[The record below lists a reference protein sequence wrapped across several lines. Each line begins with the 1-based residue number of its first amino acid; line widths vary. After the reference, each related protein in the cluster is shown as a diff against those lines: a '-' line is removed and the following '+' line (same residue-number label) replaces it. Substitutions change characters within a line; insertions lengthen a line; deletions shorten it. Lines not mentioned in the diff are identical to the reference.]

1 MSQYRPQRINI
12 SRTTQPQQDSLL
24 LDNEQLKS
32 PQFAQEQSTL
42 PRSTYRTPDA
52 RVNHFD
58 GIQNEEIYKKK
69 INELQRQNDDLRE
82 KYLQVSSENQVII
95 QEQREEIEQY
105 QNEVNILKEQLMQK
119 EIEMKQL
126 NDLNQSLKQEISD
139 WEVGF
144 DKLEQDYNHKL
155 KIEDDSQRILSEVQL
170 LNEENQKLQEE
181 YQEKDRLY
189 NQCKQ
194 QLQSIQIDLN
204 QLQQDSQ
211 YNQELLIQKDREI
224 HELKQ
229 QIERNKEQSRKQQEF
244 SNKQDLLT
252 KEVQKLNQQ
261 VKQLQKENQDLKNE
275 KQLISLELQ
284 ENRANPEYLSKI
296 NLLGQEVER
305 LNNTLALKSRELN
318 DYKAQ
323 INRMQK
329 EIQNLRM
336 NEFQLQ
342 DMNMSLDNLINQ
354 YNKLKD
360 DNQILKQQISQ
371 KQNKINTELDKK
383 IQILQQECEKLSLQ
397 LNSSK
402 KENDYLRE
410 QLNISSQ
417 LEDTNRLLKSQVD
430 KLQMQTKQLENER
443 QSLMQEYQLLSNS
456 YNNQKFN
463 YSQLLQE
470 QQENNDSVL
479 QLKNE
484 IQRLQKIIQDT
495 IDKNPNNSNHQDI
508 IQQLQ
513 KDLEIANKQI
523 PLLKQTI
530 QKLKNELDITKEFI
544 TQNQYEQSQSQIDF
558 NNQKNKDR
566 LQQPIIQ
573 QDQKL
578 IDKLQKYEIRF
589 PQLVEEI
596 ERLNKILTERNEEIL
611 IYKKNSFQSDQ
622 VLEKVN
628 AYEGEIERLRQT
640 ILLKQQ
646 TIDSLQQQKENPG
659 VQDLIFKLQDEN
671 RRLTN
676 LVSVRNNE
684 IAELKFKL
692 SEYEQKQKLLS
703 ESNSGKYE
711 LQNMI
716 LNQEIDQLNQK
727 LLDAKNEISLLKL
740 TKNDKFNEERGK
752 VLTQE
757 LEKQIRINKE
767 NEKELLS
774 LRSKFAEVVDAE
786 RKLIDCKC
794 LLVLLYNELE
804 RLNQEKQNDNLLF

>member
-1 MSQYRPQRINI
+1 MSQYRPQRINV
-12 SRTTQPQQDSLL
+12 SRTTQPQEDSSLL
-24 LDNEQLKS
+24 ENDYQQVKS
-32 PQFAQEQSTL
+32 PQFAKEQNTL
-42 PRSTYRTPDA
+42 PRNTYKSPDSK
-52 RVNHFD
+52 VNQFE
-58 GIQNEEIYKKK
+58 GTSNEEIYKKK
-69 INELQRQNDDLRE
+69 IIELQRQNDDLRE
-82 KYLQVSSENQVII
+82 KYLQISSENQVLI
-95 QEQREEIEQY
+95 QEQRDEIEQY
-105 QNEVNILKEQLMQK
+105 LNEINILKEQLMQK
-119 EIEMKQL
+119 EIEYKQI

-144 DKLEQDYNHKL
+144 DKLEQDYNNKL
-155 KIEDDSQRILSEVQL
+155 KIEDDSQKILAEIQL
-170 LNEENQKLQEE
+170 LNDENQKLQDEL
-181 YQEKDRLY
+181 QEKDRLY

-194 QLQSIQIDLN
+194 QLQSMHIDLN
-204 QLQQDSQ
+204 QMQQDSQ
-211 YNQELLIQKDREI
+211 YNQELLNQKDREI
-224 HELKQ
+224 YELQQ
-229 QIERNKEQSRKQQEF
+229 QIERNKELLRKQQDF
-244 SNKQDLLT
+244 SNKQDLLV
-252 KEVQKLNQQ
+252 KEIQKLNQQ
-261 VKQLQKENQDLKNE
+261 LKQLQKENQDLKNE
-275 KQLISLELQ
+275 KQLIQQELQ
-284 ENRANPEYLSKI
+284 ENRANPEYLTKI

-305 LNNTLALKSRELN
+305 LNNTLALKSREIN
-318 DYKAQ
+318 DYKSQ
-323 INRMQK
+323 IMRMQK

-336 NEFQLQ
+336 NEFKLQ

-360 DNQILKQQISQ
+360 DNQVLKQQMTQ
-371 KQNKINTELDKK
+371 KQIKVNQELDKK
-383 IQILQQECEKLSLQ
+383 IQLLQQECEKLSSQ
-397 LNSSK
+397 LNTCK
-402 KENDYLRE
+402 KENDYLKE
-410 QLNISSQ
+410 QLNSSSQ
-417 LEDTNRLLKSQVD
+417 LEDANRLLKQQVD
-430 KLQMQTKQLENER
+430 KLQMQAKQLENER

-470 QQENNDSVL
+470 QQENNDSVF

-484 IQRLQKIIQDT
+484 IQRLQKIMQDT
-495 IDKNPNNSNHQDI
+495 VEKNQSSSNLQDI
-508 IQQLQ
+508 INQQ
-513 KDLEIANKQI
+513 KNDLEAANRQI
-523 PLLKQTI
+523 PVLKQTI

-544 TQNQYEQSQSQIDF
+544 TQNQFEQ
-558 NNQKNKDR
+558 
-566 LQQPIIQ
+566 QQQLPLIQ
-573 QDQKL
+573 QDSKL
-578 IDKLQKYEIRF
+578 LDKLQKYEIRF

-611 IYKKNSFQSDQ
+611 IYKKNTFQSDQ
-622 VLEKVN
+622 VLEKVS

-703 ESNSGKYE
+703 ESNSGKCE
-711 LQNMI
+711 LQNMM

-727 LLDAKNEISLLKL
+727 LLEAKNEISLLKL

-752 VLTQE
+752 ILTQE

-794 LLVLLYNELE
+794 LLVLLYNEIE
-804 RLNQEKQNDNLLF
+804 RLNQEKEKDNLLF

>member
-1 MSQYRPQRINI
+1 MSQYRPQRNNV
-12 SRTTQPQQDSLL
+12 SRTHQPQKQDSSLQES
-24 LDNEQLKS
+24 DNQHIQN
-32 PQFAQEQSTL
+32 PQFTQEQNTL

-58 GIQNEEIYKKK
+58 GISNEEIYKKK
-69 INELQRQNDDLRE
+69 INELQKQNDDLRE
-82 KYLQVSSENQVII
+82 KYLQLSSENQIII

-105 QNEVNILKEQLMQK
+105 QSEVNILKEQLMQY
-119 EIEMKQL
+119 EIEIKQL
-126 NDLNQSLKQEISD
+126 NEINQSLKQEISD
-139 WEVGF
+139 WEDGF
-144 DKLEQDYNHKL
+144 DKLEQDYNNKL
-155 KIEDDSQRILSEVQL
+155 KIEEDSQKILAEVQL
-170 LNEENQKLQEE
+170 LNEENQNLQDEL
-181 YQEKDRLY
+181 QVKDKLY

-194 QLQSIQIDLN
+194 QLQSLQIDLN

-211 YNQELLIQKDREI
+211 YNQELLNQKDKEI
-224 HELKQ
+224 YQLQQQLERDKEL
-229 QIERNKEQSRKQQEF
+229 IRKQQEF

-252 KEVQKLNQQ
+252 KEIQKLNQQ
-261 VKQLQKENQDLKNE
+261 LKLLQKENQDLKND
-275 KQLISLELQ
+275 KQLISQELQ
-284 ENRANPEYLSKI
+284 ENKVNPEYLTKI

-323 INRMQK
+323 ITRMQK

-336 NEFQLQ
+336 NEFKLQ
-342 DMNMSLDNLINQ
+342 EMNMSLDNLINQ
-354 YNKLKD
+354 YNKFKD
-360 DNQILKQQISQ
+360 DNQILKQQMAQ
-371 KQNKINTELDKK
+371 KQIKVNQELDKK
-383 IQILQQECEKLSLQ
+383 IQLLQQESDKLTQQ

-410 QLNISSQ
+410 QLNIQQQ
-417 LEDTNRLLKSQVD
+417 LEDTNRLLKQQVD
-430 KLQMQTKQLENER
+430 KLQMQIQQLESDR

-470 QQENNDSVL
+470 QQENNDSVF

-484 IQRLQKIIQDT
+484 IQRLQKIMQDT
-495 IDKNPNNSNHQDI
+495 VEKNHNNNTLQEI
-508 IQQLQ
+508 VNQQQ
-513 KDLEIANKQI
+513 IELEAANRQI

-530 QKLKNELDITKEFI
+530 QKLKNELEITKEFI
-544 TQNQYEQSQSQIDF
+544 TENKYEQQQ
-558 NNQKNKDR
+558 
-566 LQQPIIQ
+566 QQPLIQ
-573 QDQKL
+573 QDLKL

-596 ERLNKILTERNEEIL
+596 ERLNRILTERNEEIL
-611 IYKKNSFQSDQ
+611 IYKKNSFQQDQ
-622 VLEKVN
+622 VLEKVS

-659 VQDLIFKLQDEN
+659 VQDIIFKLQDEN

-676 LVSVRNNE
+676 LVNVRNNE

-692 SEYEQKQKLLS
+692 SEYEQKQKLLG

-711 LQNMI
+711 LQNLK

-727 LLDAKNEISLLKL
+727 LLEAKNEISLLKL
-740 TKNDKFNEERGK
+740 AKNDKFNEERGK

-757 LEKQIRINKE
+757 LDKQIRINKD
-767 NEKELLS
+767 NEKELMS

-794 LLVLLYNELE
+794 LLVLLYNEIE
-804 RLNQEKQNDNLLF
+804 RLNQEKENDNLLV

>member
-1 MSQYRPQRINI
+1 MSQYQPQRINI
-12 SRTTQPQQDSLL
+12 SRTQPQQDSLL
-24 LDNEQLKS
+24 LEDDYQQLKS
-32 PQFAQEQSTL
+32 PQFASEQNTL

-52 RVNHFD
+52 RVNQFD
-58 GIQNEEIYKKK
+58 GTSNEEIYKKK
-69 INELQRQNDDLRE
+69 INELQRQNDDLRQ
-82 KYLQVSSENQVII
+82 KYLQVSSENQDII

-105 QNEVNILKEQLMQK
+105 QNEVNLLKEQLMQK
-119 EIEMKQL
+119 EIEIQQL
-126 NDLNQSLKQEISD
+126 NDLNQNLKQEISD
-139 WEVGF
+139 SEEGF
-144 DKLEQDYNHKL
+144 DKLEQDYKNKL
-155 KIEDDSQRILSEVQL
+155 KIGNDSQKIFSEVQL
-170 LNEENQKLQEE
+170 LGEENQKLQEE
-181 YQEKDRLY
+181 LQDKDRLY

-211 YNQELLIQKDREI
+211 YNQELLNQKDREI
-224 HELKQ
+224 HELNQ
-229 QIERNKEQSRKQQEF
+229 QIERNKELQRKQQDF
-244 SNKQDLLT
+244 SNKQDLLN

-275 KQLISLELQ
+275 KQLVTLELQ
-284 ENRANPEYLSKI
+284 ENRANPEYMGKI

-323 INRMQK
+323 ITRMQK

-336 NEFQLQ
+336 NEFKLQ
-342 DMNMSLDNLINQ
+342 DMNMNLDSLINQ

-360 DNQILKQQISQ
+360 DNQILKQQIAQ
-371 KQNKINTELDKK
+371 KQVKINSELEKK
-383 IQILQQECEKLSLQ
+383 IQILQQECEKLSSQ

-410 QLNISSQ
+410 QLNVSSQ
-417 LEDTNRLLKSQVD
+417 FEDTNRLLKQQVD
-430 KLQMQTKQLENER
+430 KFQMQAKQLESER
-443 QSLMQEYQLLSNS
+443 QSLLQEYQLLSNS
-456 YNNQKFN
+456 YNSQKYN

-470 QQENNDSVL
+470 QQENNNSVL

-484 IQRLQKIIQDT
+484 IQRLQKMKPET
-495 IDKNPNNSNHQDI
+495 FEKNQNNCNHQDI
-508 IQQLQ
+508 IMQQQ
-513 KDLEIANKQI
+513 KDLEVANKQI

-544 TQNQYEQSQSQIDF
+544 PQNSQQSQ
-558 NNQKNKDR
+558 
-566 LQQPIIQ
+566 QPNIQ

-578 IDKLQKYEIRF
+578 FDKLQNYEVRF

-596 ERLNKILTERNEEIL
+596 ERLNQILTERNEQIL
-611 IYKKNSFQSDQ
+611 IYKKNSFQADQ
-622 VLEKVN
+622 VLEKVS
-628 AYEGEIERLRQT
+628 AYEAEIERLRQT
-640 ILLKQQ
+640 IFLKQQ
-646 TIDSLQQQKENPG
+646 TIDSLQQYKENPG

-671 RRLTN
+671 RRLSN
-676 LVSVRNNE
+676 LVGVRNNE

-711 LQNMI
+711 LQNML

-727 LLDAKNEISLLKL
+727 LLEAKNEISLLKL

-757 LEKQIRINKE
+757 LEKQMRINKE
-767 NEKELLS
+767 NEKELLN

-794 LLVLLYNELE
+794 LLVLLYNEIE
-804 RLNQEKQNDNLLF
+804 RLNQEKENDYLLF

>member
-1 MSQYRPQRINI
+1 MSQYQPQRINI
-12 SRTTQPQQDSLL
+12 SRTQPQQDSLL
-24 LDNEQLKS
+24 LEDDYQQLKS
-32 PQFAQEQSTL
+32 PQFASEQNTL
-42 PRSTYRTPDA
+42 PKSTYRTPDA
-52 RVNHFD
+52 RVNQFD
-58 GIQNEEIYKKK
+58 GASNEEIYKKK
-69 INELQRQNDDLRE
+69 QIVLYSRINELQRQNDDLRQ
-82 KYLQVSSENQVII
+82 KYLQVSGENQVII

-105 QNEVNILKEQLMQK
+105 LNEVNLLKEQLMQK
-119 EIEMKQL
+119 EIEIQQL
-126 NDLNQSLKQEISD
+126 NSLNQSLKQEVSD
-139 WEVGF
+139 SEEGF
-144 DKLEQDYNHKL
+144 DKLEQDYKKKL
-155 KIEDDSQRILSEVQL
+155 KIGDDSQKIFSEVQL
-170 LNEENQKLQEE
+170 LSEENQKLQEAL
-181 YQEKDRLY
+181 QDKDRLY

-211 YNQELLIQKDREI
+211 YNQELLNQKDREI
-224 HELKQ
+224 HELNQ
-229 QIERNKEQSRKQQEF
+229 QIERNKELQRKQQDF
-244 SNKQDLLT
+244 SNKQDLLN

-261 VKQLQKENQDLKNE
+261 VKLLQKENQDLKNE
-275 KQLISLELQ
+275 KQLVTLELQ
-284 ENRANPEYLSKI
+284 ENRANPEYMGKI

-323 INRMQK
+323 ITRMQK

-336 NEFQLQ
+336 NEFKLQ
-342 DMNMSLDNLINQ
+342 DMNMNLDSLINQ

-360 DNQILKQQISQ
+360 DNQILKQQIAQ
-371 KQNKINTELDKK
+371 KQVKINSDLDKK
-383 IQILQQECEKLSLQ
+383 IQILQQECEKLSTQ

-410 QLNISSQ
+410 QLNDSSQ
-417 LEDTNRLLKSQVD
+417 LEDTNRLLKQQVD
-430 KLQMQTKQLENER
+430 KFQMQTKQLESER
-443 QSLMQEYQLLSNS
+443 QSLLQEYQLLSNS
-456 YNNQKFN
+456 YNSQKYN

-470 QQENNDSVL
+470 QQENNNSVL

-484 IQRLQKIIQDT
+484 IQRLQKMKPET
-495 IDKNPNNSNHQDI
+495 VEKSYNNCNHQDI
-508 IQQLQ
+508 IIQYQ
-513 KDLEIANKQI
+513 KDLEAANKQI

-544 TQNQYEQSQSQIDF
+544 PQNPQQQSQ
-558 NNQKNKDR
+558 
-566 LQQPIIQ
+566 QPFIQ
-573 QDQKL
+573 SDQKL
-578 IDKLQKYEIRF
+578 IDKLQNYEIRF

-596 ERLNKILTERNEEIL
+596 ERLNQILTERNEQIL
-611 IYKKNSFQSDQ
+611 IYKKSSFQADQ
-622 VLEKVN
+622 VLEKVS
-628 AYEGEIERLRQT
+628 AYEAEIERLRQT
-640 ILLKQQ
+640 IFLKQQ

-671 RRLTN
+671 RRLTS
-676 LVSVRNNE
+676 LVGVRNNE
-684 IAELKFKL
+684 IAELKFKV

-711 LQNMI
+711 LQNMV

-727 LLDAKNEISLLKL
+727 LLEAKNEISLLKL

-757 LEKQIRINKE
+757 LEKQMRINKE
-767 NEKELLS
+767 NEKELLN

-794 LLVLLYNELE
+794 LLVLLYNEIE
-804 RLNQEKQNDNLLF
+804 RLNQEKENDNFLF